1 MTAGM
6 GLFCLCGDR
15 CEAYGPNGIVALPAE
30 FEAQHDALVVIDTDD
45 AAIQVLRLA
54 GDPRHG
60 PALAARHMR
69 LQGVMEGEVKVVV
82 HASHKRGAEY
92 DLLFTAY
99 PAARFAILLT
109 WTAAQPHVVAAVPV
123 AALLWACLERGQGVV
138 YRSGPRFT
146 FIANTGGTPVHFST
160 QAFSEEVADLVATA
174 GVLGDGILAQFEQ
187 LGGAGGLAG
196 LTRVSW
202 VSRVGAGQGA
212 DDVDMSVVA
221 RLEERLQMPVRPVV
235 HESTGA
241 PGLRQG
247 LGFLARRYSPAMA
260 ICTPAQRAALMAHHH
275 LRTAA
280 LVGAAA
286 AAIAVAAAAG
296 FALSAMGHRAEA
308 ARTATE
314 ALAVEARTAQRA
326 PEERMPEQF
335 DETRALVE
343 RLANFSD
350 GPDLTRILGALRA
363 AGSSG
368 VRVLRVYT
376 VTPEPVAA
384 RQAPGVAVPV
394 ERPRIQIDA
403 TVDPSPGRGTSDAL
417 SDFVSLI
424 RSQGF
429 EVNEVDGQARG
440 GASVGRTL
448 FSYQLVARE
457 SNGRA
462 GAAK

>member
-1 MTAGM
+1 MSGGM
-6 GLFCLCGDR
+6 GLFCLRGDR
-15 CEAYGPNGIVALPAE
+15 CEAYGPDGIVELPAE
-30 FEAQHDALVVIDTDD
+30 FEARRDALVVIDTED
-45 AAIQVLRLA
+45 AAVQVLRLS

-69 LQGVMEGEVKVVV
+69 LQGVMEGEAKVVV

-99 PAARFAILLT
+99 PAARFTSLLS
-109 WTAAQPHVVAAVPV
+109 WSGAQAHAVAAVPV
-123 AALLWACLERGQGVV
+123 AALLWACLDRGQGVV

-146 FIANTGGTPVHFST
+146 FLANVGGTPVHFST
-160 QAFSEEVADLVATA
+160 QAFSEDVADLAATA
-174 GVLGDGILAQFEQ
+174 GVLGDGILAQLEP
-187 LGGAGGLAG
+187 LGGATG
-196 LTRVSW
+196 LTGVCW

-212 DDVDMSVVA
+212 DDVDLAVVA

-235 HESTGA
+235 HEPTGS

-260 ICTPAQRAALMAHHH
+260 ICTPGQRAALLAHHH

-296 FALSAMGHRAEA
+296 FSLSAMGHRAEA

-314 ALAVEARTAQRA
+314 ALTIEARTEQRA

-343 RLANFSD
+343 RLAIFSE

-376 VTPEPVAA
+376 VTPEPAGA
-384 RQAPGVAVPV
+384 RPAPGAAVPA

-424 RSQGF
+424 RGQGF

-440 GASVGRTL
+440 GTSVGRTL

-457 SNGRA
+457 ADGRA